1 MSTEKKRR
9 ESTHTQQQKK
19 ENLFVLLKTDKNEY
33 CVLDPYYNTS
43 EKKLTHTRE
52 KKGGV
57 ILFFSPFSQ
66 K

>member
-9 ESTHTQQQKK
+9 ESTHTQQKNTKK
-19 ENLFVLLKTDKNEY
+19 THTLKTDKM
-33 CVLDPYYNTS
+33 NTVWIHINNTSS